1 MTAEAFTIRAAS
13 DGVVAIDCHNAYT
26 RSKPSFLVP
35 KTDAIATASATDGT
49 WSLETKTLRVV
60 ADAKRVRIF
69 RKSSSGP
76 DPIAEIR
83 DFSTDGAAIFID
95 RGYAAYGVGGNN
107 AWQFRDNHDIDELTD
122 VDLDRWGH
130 SYLVHH
136 RVTGQG
142 NNFFP
147 WLLSA
152 QGFGLFF
159 DSPFPMTVDLRD
171 TFAITGKNIRSFY
184 FIDGPTPAEAVQNYV
199 KLTGLPP
206 MHPAWALG
214 YEQSS
219 RAWMNHGEL
228 DFVTTYFREKK
239 ISVDGLDLLTTYD
252 GRGGIGQ
259 GAKGFHAGYLDYY
272 QGWHV
277 KGDYKT
283 YNPKLL
289 PNGADDIKMLRDRG
303 FRPIVHGYWVGDFS
317 DEGENEKLWQDHKPL
332 LTHGWSGWWL
342 DGTEYRDVADG
353 SSFDQSY
360 QPPDAGKFTDEF
372 RDEHD
377 NVWALLRSKAFY
389 ERQRR
394 DFPDQRVYILN
405 RTVFPGVQ
413 AYATGV
419 NQGDY
424 WSSWKLM
431 GIETVW
437 LLQMGMSGI
446 FFPETDIGGHWPTSE
461 LTDELFIRW
470 AFLATFSPI
479 MRSHGHNWRCRLPW
493 GFGPENEARFVPLIK
508 LRSEMFPYNY
518 TLLAEANQHGT
529 PMMRAM
535 ILEFPKDPAVR
546 RIWDQFMWGP
556 NLLVAP
562 VYEKGARQRNVYLPA
577 GTWVISGQ
585 WTRARAVAA
594 STLTLRSARIRCSCA
609 PARSR
614 RCALIHRPFRVTP
627 TSGYAF
633 WFFLRRRTTAL
644 SRSTTTIARRIAMRR
659 ASHRASNSPS
669 RSCAEPAVSHCRSAQ
684 SKASTAGSRRNGPT
698 GSKFLHHSPRRPASG
713 SVARTYAWSMRRMPH
728 YRRHSGR
735 GRPNGLWSSLLRS
748 AGRSRWSSP
757 ETEACR
763 SRLAR
768 TRPSPGN
775 ATRPRYSCLLG

>member
-1 MTAEAFTIRAAS
+1 MTAEPFTFRAAS
-13 DGVVAIDCHNAYT
+13 DSIVAVDCHNAYT

-35 KTDAIATASATDGT
+35 QREEVAAATAQDGT
-49 WSLETKTLRVV
+49 WLLETKTLRVV
-60 ADAKRVRIF
+60 ADAERVRIF
-69 RKSSSGP
+69 RKSGGS

-83 DFSTDGAAIFID
+83 DFSTDGASIFID
-95 RGYAAYGVGGNN
+95 RGFAAYGVGGNN
-107 AWQFRDNHDIDELTD
+107 AWQFRDNEDIDELTD

-130 SYLVHH
+130 AYLVHH

-159 DSPFPMTVDLRD
+159 DSPFPMTIDLRD
-171 TFAITGKNIRSFY
+171 SFSVSGKNIRTFY
-184 FIDGPTPAEAVQNYV
+184 FIDGPTPAEAVRSYV

-214 YEQSS
+214 YEQST

-228 DFVTTYFREKK
+228 DFVTSYFREKK
-239 ISVDGLDLLTTYD
+239 IPVDGFDLLTTYD

-289 PNGADDIKMLRDRG
+289 PHGADDIKMLRGRG
-303 FRPIVHGYWVGDFS
+303 FRPIVHGYWVADFS
-317 DEGENEKLWQDHKPL
+317 DEAENEKLWQDYKPL
-332 LTHGWSGWWL
+332 LTDGWSGWWL
-342 DGTEYRDVADG
+342 DGTEYCDVADG

-360 QPPDAGKFTDEF
+360 VPPDAGKFTDEF
-372 RDEHD
+372 REEHD

-389 ERQRR
+389 KRQRR

-431 GIETVW
+431 GVETVW

-446 FFPETDIGGHWPTSE
+446 FFPETDIGGHWPTNE

-535 ILEFPKDPAVR
+535 ILEFPQDRAVR

-562 VYEKGARQRNVYLPA
+562 VYEKGARHRDIYLPE
-577 GTWVISGQ
+577 GTWVNFWTMAKSEGPGRIVVDAPLGKDPLFVRAGTITPMRAHSPTIPGQ
-585 WTRARAVAA
+585 AEDRLRLMVLPSSTKGSFTLYDDDHETYRYEKGESSRQQFSVSALRGTGGFSLSIGAIEGKHGGLKTERSYRIEIPASLAA
-594 STLTLRSARIRCSCA
+594 
-609 PARSR
+609 
-614 RCALIHRPFRVTP
+614 
-627 TSGYAF
+627 
-633 WFFLRRRTTAL
+633 
-644 SRSTTTIARRIAMRR
+644 
-659 ASHRASNSPS
+659 PS
-669 RSCAEPAVSHCRSAQ
+669 RVRIGG
-684 SKASTAGSRRNGPT
+684 KD
-698 GSKFLHHSPRRPASG
+698 
-713 SVARTYAWSMRRMPH
+713 V
-728 YRRHSGR
+728 
-735 GRPNGLWSSLLRS
+735 
-748 AGRSRWSSP
+748 
-757 ETEACR
+757 
-763 SRLAR
+763 RLADAADAAPQAPYWQKLADHIVVELASVSGPL
-768 TRPSPGN
+768 TVEF
-775 ATRPRYSCLLG
+775 A